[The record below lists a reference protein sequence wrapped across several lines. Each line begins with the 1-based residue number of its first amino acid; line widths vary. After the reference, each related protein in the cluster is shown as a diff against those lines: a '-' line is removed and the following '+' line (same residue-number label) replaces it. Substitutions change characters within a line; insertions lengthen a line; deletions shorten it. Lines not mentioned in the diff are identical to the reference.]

1 MERQKKVV
9 DASVIMKWFVDED
22 GSDKALD
29 LRKMHLEKTCLIIVP
44 DLLFIEVM
52 NAFRYKTEDVES
64 LKKVNDA
71 LWKIQLKVEKTNQF
85 ILNAAA
91 EEALIYDLSLYD
103 AIYVTLSQLYG
114 CPLYT
119 SDLKLKKCKNVVM
132 V

>member
-103 AIYVTLSQLYG
+103 AIYVTLSQ
-114 CPLYT
+114 
-119 SDLKLKKCKNVVM
+119 
-132 V
+132 